1 MGGFGGGGM
10 RFSGANFGAARFGA
24 GTFGGARMGSVVS
37 WVRPL
42 EVATALIEGPPS
54 MMVQGSPATPASIM
68 AVVDGLAA
76 EATTGIGATVWV
88 WALALSR

>member
-24 GTFGGARMGSVVS
+24 GTFGGARMGGARFVGAPIGGRYGTNRGTSLYGGAGLA
-37 WVRPL
+37 RN
-42 EVATALIEGPPS
+42 AGIYY
-54 MMVQGSPATPASIM
+54 
-68 AVVDGLAA
+68 DGLAA
-76 EATTGIGATVWV
+76 EATTGIGAMVWV